1 MTHFLNRRPESLC
14 KFLRTM
20 ARAGGNH
27 EQALELA
34 MAERDTAT
42 AAAITKAA
50 AASMTGETWG
60 SELGGLGQ
68 VRRDFLG
75 PVMERSVLGSFGRV
89 VQPRTRVIGAGAGVS
104 SAWVAEGG
112 AVMASELSYAE
123 DRVEP
128 FKLGAM
134 TLVTRETLAGNA
146 AEVEALLAEDLI
158 AENVRVLDH
167 AFLNPVNAGIAGIQP
182 KSITSDAIQISATGN
197 FASTAGITD
206 LKADIR
212 ALFAAYAGS
221 WASAALISNTRV
233 LAGLGMEQILA
244 GVEDKIPVISSGGVP
259 GVGSSPDGDC
269 LVLVDRRSLF
279 YAAPEV
285 SISVASQG
293 ALVLSGSGP
302 DAVVPTP
309 QQSTSLFATGTV
321 ALKSEIVTGWTQP
334 PTGHVVVLT
343 GIPRT

>member
-1 MTHFLNRRPESLC
+1 MTYFQNRRPDSLS

-50 AASMTGETWG
+50 AASMTGDTWG

-68 VRRDFLG
+68 VRREFLG

-104 SAWVAEGG
+104 SAWVSEGG
-112 AVMASELSYAE
+112 AVMASELAYAE

-128 FKLGAM
+128 FKLAAM

-167 AFLNPVNAGIAGIQP
+167 AFLNPGNAGIAGIQP
-182 KSITSDAIQISATGN
+182 KSITSDSIQIAAAGSLTDI
-197 FASTAGITD
+197 TA
-206 LKADIR
+206 LKADLR
-212 ALFAAYAGS
+212 AMLSAYQGS
-221 WASAALISNTRV
+221 WASAALIGNTRV
-233 LAGLGMEQILA
+233 LVGLGMEQILA
-244 GVEDKIPVISSGGVP
+244 GVEDRIPVISSGAVP